1 VASVI
6 ATRGMACR
14 LTPLAVRTTPDG
26 TCGNQRDRW
35 RKHGP
40 DRESIV
46 VAALAA
52 IRVPTP

>member
-1 VASVI
+1 MI